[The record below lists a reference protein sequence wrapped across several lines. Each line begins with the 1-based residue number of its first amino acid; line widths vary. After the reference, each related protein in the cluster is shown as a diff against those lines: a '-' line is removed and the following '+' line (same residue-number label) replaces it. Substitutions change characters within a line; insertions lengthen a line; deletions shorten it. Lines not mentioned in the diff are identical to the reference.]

1 MARISFLQRLDG
13 RYYLRVRMPAFDGKE
28 TRSRVFRSA
37 LGTSAFAVARRRISL
52 CVAWIVDIKDH
63 PDLIERGALLLRQ
76 IRDHLDRGLPLDAD
90 VLAARLAF
98 EHYVRSWLVECR
110 SASFAPDEVCPGLTP
125 AWKDFVEQ
133 NQAAEKTHLRKAT
146 DDAYRR
152 GFAAAESLEA
162 KAPQAARP
170 EFAALASESAAL
182 NSQTLVDQFRRKD
195 ESVGIDAQAERKRLL
210 LSRISVDATP
220 SPIKEPSAADAPHP
234 TNEAAPQAD
243 FAQAAERVSLAGA
256 KIRADRTPVPA
267 TEDDKATSASSAG
280 LLGGVD
286 LADFDEFLPEP
297 TDTLSVALEK
307 FLRRENKRLGNDRAR
322 ERFGLV
328 VPFVIAILGDEPV
341 AQITKRQLDRVDTRL
356 ADIPKRTGIP
366 AAHRKSLFDRYRY
379 AEQHGWEGL
388 ERLSET
394 TLRNGYHTTLNTFF
408 DWLYQ
413 KDALPG
419 APYKFQYVQDNNPGA
434 EARDVFSPEEALK
447 LASLPLFTGC
457 ESPSRIWNPG
467 DFFIQNFLYWGYV
480 LALVTGMRPAE
491 IAQVRCTDLI
501 SIEDEEGVVWF
512 FDFTDRLKDA
522 KTSTSRR
529 MVPLLP
535 LVIELGLVER
545 RDILMA
551 AGHDRLFPE
560 WTPLVKT
567 TGETKWGHALSKSW
581 QYIKKKFGFTRN
593 GVTLYSARHW
603 FAQRLDEVG
612 QLAERSRHLAMG
624 HSTSGKSK
632 ARLTYGAQTLS
643 LGIARMINS
652 INDPTLAKVSKI
664 LLDAK
669 QKADHGELQRIG
681 VLDLVERD
689 LDVVEA

>member
-1 MARISFLQRLDG
+1 MTKLSRSMLGPSAGGCFCLGSR
-13 RYYLRVRMPAFDGKE
+13 P
-28 TRSRVFRSA
+28 TRF
-37 LGTSAFAVARRRISL
+37 RRR
-52 CVAWIVDIKDH
+52 
-63 PDLIERGALLLRQ
+63 
-76 IRDHLDRGLPLDAD
+76 
-90 VLAARLAF
+90 F
-98 EHYVRSWLVECR
+98 EE
-110 SASFAPDEVCPGLTP
+110 PP
-125 AWKDFVEQ
+125 A
-133 NQAAEKTHLRKAT
+133 
-146 DDAYRR
+146 
-152 GFAAAESLEA
+152 
-162 KAPQAARP
+162 
-170 EFAALASESAAL
+170 
-182 NSQTLVDQFRRKD
+182 
-195 ESVGIDAQAERKRLL
+195 DAQQ
-210 LSRISVDATP
+210 
-220 SPIKEPSAADAPHP
+220 P
-234 TNEAAPQAD
+234 TNKAAPQAD
-243 FAQAAERVSLAGA
+243 FAQATEAVSLAGDQ
-256 KIRADRTPVPA
+256 IRAEEKSVPA
-267 TEDDKATSASSAG
+267 PKNDKATSASSTG
-280 LLGGVD
+280 LLAGVD
-286 LADFDEFLPEP
+286 LADPDEFLPEP

-328 VPFVIAILGDEPV
+328 VPFVIAMVGDEPV
-341 AQITKRQLDRVDTRL
+341 AQITKRQLDRVDARL

-366 AAHRKSLFDRYRY
+366 AAHRKSLLDRYRY
-379 AEQHGWEGL
+379 AEKHGWKGL
-388 ERLSET
+388 KRLSET

-413 KDALPG
+413 KDALP
-419 APYKFQYVQDNNPGA
+419 AVPYKFQYVQSNNPEA

-467 DFFIQNFLYWGYV
+467 GFFMQTFLYWGYI

-560 WTPLVKT
+560 WAPLVKT
-567 TGETKWGHALSKSW
+567 TGEIKHGHALSKSW
-581 QYIKKKFGFTRN
+581 QYIKVKFKFTRN

-612 QLAERSRHLAMG
+612 QLAERARHMAMG
-624 HSTSGKSK
+624 HATKSKGK

-643 LGIARMINS
+643 LGIARMINAIS
-652 INDPTLAKVSKI
+652 VSDPTVKKVSEI

-669 QKADHGELQRIG
+669 KRADRGELQRIG
-681 VLDLVERD
+681 VLEMIQKEL
-689 LDVVEA
+689 EAAEA